1 MKKVLLVFMLMITI
15 LACQQ
20 DPKVVD
26 FKVIDYYGLEEVIN
40 RNDDKTYVVN
50 FWATWCVPC
59 VKELP
64 YFEKLNQEYQGKNV
78 QVVLVSLDFPNQY
91 ESKLR
96 PFINKHQLESE
107 LFALDD
113 MNSNYWIPQVNQ
125 DWSGAIPA
133 TLIFNQDKRQF
144 YEQPF
149 EYEELKTEIQQ
160 FIN

>member
-1 MKKVLLVFMLMITI
+1 MRQITLLALFI
-15 LACQQ
+15 LAMVSCKEE
-20 DPKVVD
+20 PKIIDFEVV
-26 FKVIDYYGLEEVIN
+26 DYYGLEDIIN
-40 RNDDKTYVVN
+40 RNDNKTYVVN

-64 YFEKLNQEYQGKNV
+64 YFEKLNQEYHDKNV
-78 QVVLVSLDFPNQY
+78 EVVLVSLDFPNQY
-91 ESKLR
+91 ETKLR

-107 LFALDD
+107 LYALDD
-113 MNSNYWIPQVNQ
+113 MDSNYWIPQVNK

-133 TLIFNQDKRQF
+133 TLIFNKEKRLF

-149 EYEELKTEIQQ
+149 EYEELEKEIQK